1 MNGRLLGVCA
11 LAGACC
17 ASGCTGLEPALIG
30 AAISGTQT
38 GVTLLAGAEVLD
50 FREVAYEDVCA
61 AVDRVERRFDLVR
74 VNAVDD
80 PEEGRYW
87 VYLRYDGRKL
97 TAEVRRLTGAVTSL
111 EVDTRSKD
119 QRGMATLFVEAVV
132 EELDAMAAERAS
144 EGDIG
149 PG

>member
-1 MNGRLLGVCA
+1 MCA
-11 LAGACC
+11 LAGAWCG
-17 ASGCTGLEPALIG
+17 SGCTGLEPALIG

-74 VNAVDD
+74 VNTVDD

-87 VYLRYDGRKL
+87 VYFRYDGRKL
-97 TAEVRRLTGAVTSL
+97 TAEVRRLTGVITSL
-111 EVDTRSKD
+111 EVDTRAKD

-132 EELDAMAAERAS
+132 EELDAIEGERAS
-144 EGDIG
+144 QGDIG
-149 PG
+149 AG